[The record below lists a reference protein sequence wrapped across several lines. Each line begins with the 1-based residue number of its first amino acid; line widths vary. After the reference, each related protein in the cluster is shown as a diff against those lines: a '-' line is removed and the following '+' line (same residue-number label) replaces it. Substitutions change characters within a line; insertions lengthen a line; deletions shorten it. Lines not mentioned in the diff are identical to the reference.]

1 MKSKKMR
8 RHEARASFYVH
19 MFVFV
24 LMNSLLVG
32 INLMF
37 SPSVLW
43 VLFVLLGWGSALL
56 IHGLAAFWESDA
68 EPGVRRHDT
77 KGHRPSPA

>member
-24 LMNSLLVG
+24 LMSSLLVG

-43 VLFVLLGWGSALL
+43 VLFVLLGWGSGLL

-68 EPGVRRHDT
+68 EPSVSSHGP
-77 KGHRPSPA
+77 KGHRASPA